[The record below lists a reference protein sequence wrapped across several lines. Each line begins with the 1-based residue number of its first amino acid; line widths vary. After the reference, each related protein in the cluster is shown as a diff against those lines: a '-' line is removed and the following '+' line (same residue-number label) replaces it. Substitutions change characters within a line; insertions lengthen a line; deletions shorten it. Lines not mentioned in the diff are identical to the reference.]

1 MRSGVVWKRQAWGLH
16 YICTIR
22 SEASSEKHVFDFI
35 KDHLSVN
42 TVESCRCI
50 AFFWKKWHTIAVD
63 RLGMRGRWSGPATD
77 AALLSHRCIYW
88 VSDMGEV
95 RGCFWV
101 PWEGLGWWGTP
112 LWASIHQKHHDGSHL
127 ASRRHPTCAVSP
139 REKTWFPGV
148 SPGRAGVYAFCT
160 FTEQNGHSR
169 IHQRFLPSRAGVY
182 DACI

>member
-1 MRSGVVWKRQAWGLH
+1 
-16 YICTIR
+16 
-22 SEASSEKHVFDFI
+22 
-35 KDHLSVN
+35 
-42 TVESCRCI
+42 
-50 AFFWKKWHTIAVD
+50 
-63 RLGMRGRWSGPATD
+63 
-77 AALLSHRCIYW
+77 
-88 VSDMGEV
+88 MGEV

-160 FTEQNGHSR
+160 FTRQNGHSR

-182 DACI
+182 AFCIFTRQNDHSRIHQRFLEKLCFCLRDSSFPSGGRWPLQLEPPGTDDWDR